1 MNTIHGRAKFK
12 NFRVLLG
19 SVCGST
25 LVMVRIVE
33 KLHPEK
39 DAIMQRHKQAGN
51 ITNYDKVKVYFILT
65 SFSATDVVTWKYH
78 MDDYTK
84 GRYGMILGRDI
95 LTELGLNLKLFENV
109 IKFDDGRFKGFTTA
123 MVDLSTY
130 AFKILNTGEI
140 TPEEQFTNDY
150 VEEAHES
157 EHVLTSTKKLRVI
170 LDAKYEKADLH
181 KVIETQY

>member
-1 MNTIHGRAKFK
+1 
-12 NFRVLLG
+12 
-19 SVCGST
+19 
-25 LVMVRIVE
+25 
-33 KLHPEK
+33 
-39 DAIMQRHKQAGN
+39 MQRHKQAGN

-84 GRYGMILGRDI
+84 GRYGMILGQDI

-140 TPEEQFTNDY
+140 TP
-150 VEEAHES
+150 
-157 EHVLTSTKKLRVI
+157 
-170 LDAKYEKADLH
+170 
-181 KVIETQY
+181 